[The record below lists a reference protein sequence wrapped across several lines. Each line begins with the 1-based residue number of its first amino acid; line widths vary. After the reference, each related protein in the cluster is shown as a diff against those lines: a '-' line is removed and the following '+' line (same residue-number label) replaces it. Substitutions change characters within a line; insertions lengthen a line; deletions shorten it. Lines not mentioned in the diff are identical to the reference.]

1 MSWNQENKLCP
12 LVTTSKQCR
21 KPLLCRLVHLFSA
34 LYRCYKMDQQQL
46 HQVQRGGWARS
57 PPFVKQSTATLKWQD
72 GGLASETKIQMFP
85 KYYICT
91 RCKKQEDRHQGLQTA
106 RSVQWQRPERQ
117 TLVITEGQVNRW
129 VMYVIKHTLANC
141 KPRRRLTS
149 ISSLFFLF

>member
-57 PPFVKQSTATLKWQD
+57 SPFIKQSTATLKWIN
-72 GGLASETKIQMFP
+72 SN
-85 KYYICT
+85 CT
-91 RCKKQEDRHQGLQTA
+91 RHSGEDEPDLLLSSNKAQQRWNGRMEVWHLKQKYKCSQNIIYAPAVKNKKTDTKVYRLLGRYSDSAQKDRH
-106 RSVQWQRPERQ
+106 
-117 TLVITEGQVNRW
+117 
-129 VMYVIKHTLANC
+129 
-141 KPRRRLTS
+141 
-149 ISSLFFLF
+149 